1 MANAIEGCMNSMSW
15 ICQYTT
21 SCLHSSRVRPS
32 GEASSSGFASRD
44 CLAQRQANIDAKH
57 WARDMVDR
65 VVAGAGPAL
74 REVRNWG

>member
-1 MANAIEGCMNSMSW
+1 MLGEVHLALALL
-15 ICQYTT
+15 T
-21 SCLHSSRVRPS
+21 VRPS

-44 CLAQRQANIDAKH
+44 CLAQRHANIDAKH
-57 WARDMVDR
+57 STMGMVDR